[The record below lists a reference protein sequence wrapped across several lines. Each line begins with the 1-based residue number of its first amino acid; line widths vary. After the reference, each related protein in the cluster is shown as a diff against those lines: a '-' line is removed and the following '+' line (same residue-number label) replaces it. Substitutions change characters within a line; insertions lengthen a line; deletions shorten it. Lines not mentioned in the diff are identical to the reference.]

1 MRDSGSGEF
10 VANGDQLIPQ
20 EQVMAEQQQA
30 QQQQLQQQH
39 QVQQQQQHQQ
49 QQYQPPQQHQPIHQ
63 AIYPHAQ
70 PIRNIPPPPIQ
81 TQSQVVVEEPVRT
94 PRRRPDPIVLAPES
108 RFQRQETV
116 TTPPE
121 SPVSTAA
128 YGNVGSPT
136 PFSPPY
142 QSYNSVV
149 GTPTSANFAH
159 PSPSLRSEG
168 SYANSGYGGNTNRY
182 SWSLLDSA
190 STASSFVSSPAEA
203 RTPKFGRRQTV
214 ATPSLNGV
222 NVFAELEGQQ
232 PTPAGTEPLGSGYNS
247 PRSSIQSPRQ
257 PPIPPPPPAEEHY
270 GGGYGGSSR
279 PKTWHGGPPPNLMIP
294 NTPSPPVPTNPA
306 TTGRR
311 ILLPVLN
318 REPGSR
324 SNRNSQIYNYNQPGQ
339 PGRPTLEPEI
349 LPSGSGFGQRSQADL
364 DALKALGQM
373 AAGGHDDPMRGHR
386 RTDSQAEKRKS
397 GVWDQMQGFD
407 LKNVKMQK
415 RSSEGPGMS
424 PELDSREQPPPPPLP
439 TVIAPSSRVPRR
451 GVAEKRLSITSPIT
465 DQQRQIANYSTYGS
479 LATRPVMSP
488 QQSRRPV
495 SMYDILSQPVQPMS
509 IASVAGLHS
518 MSASPTPSQGSSHGG
533 PVRMMERGMMERG
546 HSERGMS
553 GMERMV
559 GIGEGVYR
567 EERRM
572 EPIRVEQMREP
583 LPRVVMGRGE
593 VPRSISDERTPGMG
607 GLCALVSAV
616 ELQGRNG

>member
-1 MRDSGSGEF
+1 
-10 VANGDQLIPQ
+10 
-20 EQVMAEQQQA
+20 
-30 QQQQLQQQH
+30 
-39 QVQQQQQHQQ
+39 
-49 QQYQPPQQHQPIHQ
+49 
-63 AIYPHAQ
+63 
-70 PIRNIPPPPIQ
+70 
-81 TQSQVVVEEPVRT
+81 VVEEPVRT

-128 YGNVGSPT
+128 YRNAGSPT

-142 QSYNSVV
+142 QNYNSVV
-149 GTPTSANFAH
+149 GTPTSANFVL
-159 PSPSLRSEG
+159 PSPSLRSES
-168 SYANSGYGGNTNRY
+168 SYANSAYGNPNRY

-222 NVFAELEGQQ
+222 NLFPELEGQQ
-232 PTPAGTEPLGSGYNS
+232 IPTPAGTDTLGSGYNS

-270 GGGYGGSSR
+270 GGGFGSSR

-306 TTGRR
+306 TTNRR

-324 SNRNSQIYNYNQPGQ
+324 SNRNSQIYNYGQPGQ

-373 AAGGHDDPMRGHR
+373 AAGGHDGPRGHR

-397 GVWDQMQGFD
+397 GVWDAMQGFD

-424 PELDSREQPPPPPLP
+424 PDLDSQPPPPPPLP
-439 TVIAPSSRVPRR
+439 TVIANTSRVPRR

-495 SMYDILSQPVQPMS
+495 SMYDVLSQPIPQPMS

-518 MSASPTPSQGSSHGG
+518 MSASPTPSQGSSQGG
-533 PVRMMERGMMERG
+533 PVRMMERGIMERG
-546 HSERGMS
+546 TSDRGIG

-567 EERRM
+567 DERRFM
-572 EPIRVEQMREP
+572 EPVRTEQLREP
-583 LPRVVMGRGE
+583 LPRVMDRRGE